1 MESVGAPQTLCNGV
15 ASNRQRYPMPLL
27 RYALAVPGLAALL
40 LAFIP
45 GELCAQDGKPRAVVS
60 AFQQELLATMKEAKN
75 LGFEGRYQR
84 LLPAMELA
92 FDFDE
97 ITRIAVGRGW
107 IRMNKSKQN
116 QVVDLFRRFSVS
128 TYASALNGY
137 SGEQFEIESDRAA
150 PGLGTII
157 ETRLVPKDDTPVEFD
172 YLLRA
177 TPGGW
182 KIVDVYLAGTIS
194 ELARRRAEF
203 SSIIQAQGIDGL
215 IALLKTKNAALAGG

>member
-1 MESVGAPQTLCNGV
+1 M
-15 ASNRQRYPMPLL
+15 PMP
-27 RYALAVPGLAALL
+27 RFALVVPGLVVLL
-40 LAFIP
+40 LAFIS
-45 GELCAQDGKPRAVVS
+45 GELCAQESKPRAVVS
-60 AFQQELLATMKEAKN
+60 AFQQELLATMKEAKR
-75 LGFEGRYQR
+75 LGFEGRYER

-92 FDFDE
+92 FDFEE

-107 IRMNKSKQN
+107 VRMNKSKQD

-128 TYASALNGY
+128 TYASALVGY
-137 SGEQFEIESDRAA
+137 SGEQFEIESDRAE

-177 TPGGW
+177 TPAGW

-203 SSIIQAQGIDGL
+203 SSIIQAQGVDGL

>member
-1 MESVGAPQTLCNGV
+1 M
-15 ASNRQRYPMPLL
+15 RLL
-27 RYALAVPGLAALL
+27 RFAPVIPGLVALL
-40 LAFIP
+40 LTAVP
-45 GELCAQDGKPRAVVS
+45 CEPRAQEARPRAVVS
-60 AFQQELLATMKEAKN
+60 ALQEELLATMKAAKHLDFEA
-75 LGFEGRYQR
+75 RYDR

-97 ITRIAVGRGW
+97 ITRIAVGHSW
-107 IRMNKSKQN
+107 AKMNKAKQD
-116 QVVDLFRRFSVS
+116 QVVALFRQFSVS
-128 TYASALNGY
+128 TYASALAGY

-157 ETRLVPKDDTPVEFD
+157 GTRLVLRDDAPVEFN

-177 TPGGW
+177 TPTGW

-203 SSIIQAQGIDGL
+203 SSIIQTQGVDGL

>member
-1 MESVGAPQTLCNGV
+1 
-15 ASNRQRYPMPLL
+15 MPLL
-27 RYALAVPGLAALL
+27 RYALAVPGLVALL
-40 LAFIP
+40 QAFSP
-45 GELCAQDGKPRAVVS
+45 CELCAQESEPRAVVS
-60 AFQQELLATMKEAKN
+60 AFQQELLATMKEAKR

-107 IRMNKSKQN
+107 IRMNKSKQD

-128 TYASALNGY
+128 TYASALAGY
-137 SGEQFEIESDRAA
+137 NGEQFEIESDRAES
-150 PGLGTII
+150 GLGTII

-177 TPGGW
+177 TPAGW

-203 SSIIQAQGIDGL
+203 SSIIQAQGVDGL
-215 IALLKTKNAALAGG
+215 IALLTNKNAALAGG